1 MAPCLGQECLARPRT
16 SQPGACPSMGAGH
29 LALSVCP
36 PVHQN
41 CQSIDRATFFTRT
54 ARASR
59 QHGARLQRTRTKV
72 TVLAF
77 RHKPPPAKDRSERW
91 LPPRSGLAGAAGS
104 QADWF
109 ETTHQDKPGRG
120 FSSRPSNIYRPG
132 TTLLHLIALSHTPTL
147 SLSNVFEH
155 KKRSKSSRPPPDG
168 EWRLETDQGR

>member
-1 MAPCLGQECLARPRT
+1 MSWSRMSRPTEDEPARCLSVHGGRPSCPVCLSTRPSKLSVDRPR
-16 SQPGACPSMGAGH
+16 H
-29 LALSVCP
+29 
-36 PVHQN
+36 
-41 CQSIDRATFFTRT
+41 FFY
-54 ARASR
+54 S
-59 QHGARLQRTRTKV
+59 HGARQQATWGQVARTRTKV

-120 FSSRPSNIYRPG
+120 FSSRPSNTYRPG

-155 KKRSKSSRPPPDG
+155 KKRSKSSRQPPDG